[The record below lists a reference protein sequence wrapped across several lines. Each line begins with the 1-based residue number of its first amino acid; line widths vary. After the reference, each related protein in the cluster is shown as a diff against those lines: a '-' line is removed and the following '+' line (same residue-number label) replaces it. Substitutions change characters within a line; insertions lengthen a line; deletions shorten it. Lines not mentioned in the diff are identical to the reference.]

1 VSVFAPDL
9 HLDPKARAI
18 IAEYRKFVSKD
29 TSGAF
34 GPATYQ
40 AGWVAMTAIRRAC
53 ADGRVNRAEVTKNV
67 RTSTTPSIIGSPT
80 RFDAKGDLRGGGEF
94 VIYRITSG
102 KYSPVR

>member
-1 VSVFAPDL
+1 M
-9 HLDPKARAI
+9 
-18 IAEYRKFVSKD
+18 SKD

-40 AGWVAMTAIRRAC
+40 AGWVAMTAIRKAC
-53 ADGRVNRAEVTKNV
+53 ADGKVTRAEVTKNV
-67 RTSTTPSIIGSPT
+67 RTSTTPSIIGSPAQ
-80 RFDAKGDLRGGGEF
+80 FDAKGDLKGGEF